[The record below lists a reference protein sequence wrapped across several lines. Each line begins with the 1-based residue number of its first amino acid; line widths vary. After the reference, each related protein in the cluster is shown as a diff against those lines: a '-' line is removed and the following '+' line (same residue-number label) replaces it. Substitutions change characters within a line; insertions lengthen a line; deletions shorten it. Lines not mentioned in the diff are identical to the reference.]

1 MSEIKTHKGAC
12 HCGAIQF
19 EVDAPSSL
27 HAHACNCSICYKSGG
42 DQMIVPASRFRLICG
57 EDSISTYTFNTGGAK
72 HTFCKV
78 CGIKPFYT
86 PRSNQDGYSVNLRC
100 VERTNI
106 ESVEVDIFDGQNWEK
121 NAASLAHLSR
131 EE

>member
-19 EVDAPSSL
+19 EVDAPSRL

-57 EDSISTYTFNTGGAK
+57 DDSISTYTFNTGGAK

-106 ESVEVDIFDGQNWEK
+106 EFVEVDIFDGQNWEK

>member
-1 MSEIKTHKGAC
+1 
-12 HCGAIQF
+12 
-19 EVDAPSSL
+19 
-27 HAHACNCSICYKSGG
+27 
-42 DQMIVPASRFRLICG
+42 MIVPASRFRLISG

-100 VERTNI
+100 VERTYI

>member
-1 MSEIKTHKGAC
+1 MSEFKTHKGAC

-19 EVDAPSSL
+19 EVDAPSRL

-42 DQMIVPASRFRLICG
+42 DQMIVPASRFRLISG

-72 HTFCKV
+72 HTFCRI

>member
-1 MSEIKTHKGAC
+1 MSELKTHKGAC

-19 EVDAPSSL
+19 EVDAPSHL
-27 HAHACNCSICYKSGG
+27 HAHACNCSIWYKSGG
-42 DQMIVPASRFRLICG
+42 DQIIVPASRFRLLCG
-57 EDSISTYTFNTGGAK
+57 SESITTYTFNTGGAK

-86 PRSNQDGYSVNLRC
+86 PRSNQDGFSVNLRC
-100 VERTNI
+100 VERTYI
-106 ESVEVDIFDGQNWEK
+106 EFLEVDIFDGQNWEK

-131 EE
+131 DE

>member
-1 MSEIKTHKGAC
+1 MSESKTHKGAC

-19 EVDAPSSL
+19 EVDAPSKL

-42 DQMIVPASRFRLICG
+42 DQMIVPASRFRLISG
-57 EDSISTYTFNTGGAK
+57 EDAISTYTFNTGGAK
-72 HTFCKV
+72 HTFCKI

-100 VERTNI
+100 VERTHI
-106 ESVEVDIFDGQNWEK
+106 QSIDVDIFDGQNWEK

>member
-1 MSEIKTHKGAC
+1 MSELKTHKGAC

-19 EVDAPSSL
+19 EVDAPSRL

-57 EDSISTYTFNTGGAK
+57 DDSISTYTFNTGGAK

-106 ESVEVDIFDGQNWEK
+106 EFVEVDIFDGQNWEK

>member
-19 EVDAPSSL
+19 EVDAPSHL

-42 DQMIVPASRFRLICG
+42 DQVIVPASRFRLLCG
-57 EDSISTYTFNTGGAK
+57 SESITTYSFNTGAAK
-72 HTFCKV
+72 HTFCKI

-86 PRSNQDGYSVNLRC
+86 PRSNQDGYSVNVRC
-100 VERTNI
+100 VERTHI
-106 ESVEVDIFDGQNWEK
+106 ESLEVEIFDGQNWEE

-131 EE
+131 DE

>member
-1 MSEIKTHKGAC
+1 MSELKTHKGAC

-19 EVDAPSSL
+19 EVDAPSHL
-27 HAHACNCSICYKSGG
+27 HAHACNCSICYKSAG

-57 EDSISTYTFNTGGAK
+57 DDSISTYTFNTGGAK

-100 VERTNI
+100 VERTYI